1 MLKGNEY
8 KKCKTTADIAAVSS
22 NLKRRGEDVYEI
34 NKLASARRRELI
46 MKEQQH
52 IGLDVQYLKASD
64 IPKNPYTCISLR
76 NTENPASP
84 RVIIHADKSV
94 TV

>member
-52 IGLDVQYLKASD
+52 IGLASD

-84 RVIIHADKSV
+84 RIIIHADKSV